1 MEDVK
6 VIVHPSQLS
15 PYSEVDI
22 VLVLYL
28 KALNRNLC
36 RKMLSDKLL
45 EKSDFNVDRETAVSE
60 L

>member
-1 MEDVK
+1 MEVGK
-6 VIVHPSQLS
+6 VIVYPSQLS
-15 PYSEVDI
+15 PYSELDI

-45 EKSDFNVDRETAVSE
+45 EKSDFNVDRETGVSE